1 MFGLLPCVVVPTP
14 LGLWVG
20 GHWLAGA
27 APVGG
32 DGRTDGT
39 PDSPPPP
46 GEGVGVVGRD
56 ALQSQSW
63 MSRHGPWETGKPGS
77 PKAEA
82 LFSVLKEGTSAAQ
95 DSLPDPMVQ

>member
-1 MFGLLPCVVVPTP
+1 MV
-14 LGLWVG
+14 
-20 GHWLAGA
+20 
-27 APVGG
+27 
-32 DGRTDGT
+32 R
-39 PDSPPPP
+39 
-46 GEGVGVVGRD
+46 RD

-63 MSRHGPWETGKPGS
+63 MSRHGPWETGKLGS